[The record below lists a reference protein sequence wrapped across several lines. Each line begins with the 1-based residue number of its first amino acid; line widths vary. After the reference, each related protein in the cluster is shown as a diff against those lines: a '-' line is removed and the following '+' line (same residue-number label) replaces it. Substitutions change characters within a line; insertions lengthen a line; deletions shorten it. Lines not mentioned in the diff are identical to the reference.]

1 MRFDKFTTKFQQAFA
16 DAQSLAVGNDNP
28 YIEPQHLLYALLN
41 QDDGSTASILSKAGV
56 NVPSLKT
63 SVKSAID
70 RLPKVEG
77 TGGEVNVSRDLGNV
91 LNLTDKEA
99 QKRGDQYLA
108 SELFVL
114 ALTQDKG
121 EAARL
126 LKQAGATREH
136 LSQAIDSVRGG
147 ENVQNPEAE
156 GAREALKKYTLDL
169 TERARSGKLDP
180 VIGRD
185 EEVRRVIQILQRRTK
200 NNPVLIGEPGVGKTA
215 IVEGL
220 AQRIIN
226 EEVPE
231 TLKGKRVLSLDMAA
245 LLAGAKYRGEF
256 EERLKSVLKEIAQEE
271 GRIIVFIDEIHTM
284 VGAGKAEGAMDAGNM
299 LKPALA
305 RGELHC
311 VGATTLDEYRKYIE
325 KDAALERRFQKVIVD
340 EPSVEATIA
349 ILRGLQERYELH
361 HGVEITDPAIVAA
374 AELSHRYITDR
385 FLPDKAIDL
394 IDEAAARIKMEID
407 SKPEAMDR
415 LERRTIQLKIE
426 REAVKKEKDEASK
439 KRLELIEQEIENLE
453 RDFAD
458 LDEIWK
464 SEKAQVQGAAH
475 IKEEIDRT
483 KVEITRLQREGKFD
497 KVAELQYGRLPQ
509 LEAQMKQAEKANE
522 PAQGTAPVRPRLL
535 RTHVGAE
542 EIAEVVSRA
551 TGIPVSKMMQG
562 EREKLLLM
570 EDALHRRVVGQDEAV
585 RLVSDAIRRQRAG
598 LGDPKRPYGS
608 FLFLGPTGVGK
619 TELCKALAEFLF
631 DSEDHLVRIDMSE
644 FMEKHSVAR
653 LIGAPP
659 GYVGYE
665 EGGYLT
671 ELVRRKPYSVILL
684 DEVEKAHH
692 DVFNVLLQVL
702 DDGRM
707 TDGQGRTVDF
717 KNTVIVMTSNL
728 GSQMIQSMAGDE
740 YSEIKDAVLGEVKN
754 HFRPEFINRIDEIVV
769 FHPLD
774 EKNIREIARIQLSYL
789 EKRLAEMDMRFE
801 ITDAAL
807 KEIASAGFDP
817 VFGARPLKRAIQS
830 QIENPLSRA
839 ILDGTFGPKDTIK
852 VDARQGKVV
861 FEKDFAQAA

>member
-1 MRFDKFTTKFQQAFA
+1 MRFDKLTTRFQQALA
-16 DAQSLAVGNDNP
+16 DAQSKAVGQDNP
-28 YIEPQHLLYALLN
+28 YIEPQHLLLALIE
-41 QDDGSTASILSKAGV
+41 QDDGGTASLLARAGV
-56 NVPSLKT
+56 NVPPLKEALKA
-63 SVKSAID
+63 SIG

-77 TGGEVNVSRDLGNV
+77 QGGEISVSRELTSL

-99 QKRGDQYLA
+99 QKRGDQFIA
-108 SELFVL
+108 SELFLL
-114 ALTQDKG
+114 ALADDKG
-121 EAARL
+121 ETGKL
-126 LKQAGATREH
+126 LKSHGLNRKALE
-136 LSQAIDSVRGG
+136 QAIEAVRGG
-147 ENVQNPEAE
+147 EAVQSQEAE
-156 GAREALKKYTLDL
+156 GSREALKKYTLDL
-169 TERARSGKLDP
+169 TERARIGKLDP

-185 EEVRRVIQILQRRTK
+185 DEIRRVIQILQRRTK

-245 LLAGAKYRGEF
+245 LLAGTKYRGEF
-256 EERLKSVLKEIAQEE
+256 EERLKSVLKEISQEE
-271 GRIIVFIDEIHTM
+271 GRVIVFIDELHTM

-325 KDAALERRFQKVIVD
+325 KDAALERRFQKVLVD
-340 EPSVEATIA
+340 EPSVESTIA
-349 ILRGLQERYELH
+349 ILRGLQEKYELH

-385 FLPDKAIDL
+385 FLPDKANDL

-407 SKPEAMDR
+407 SKPEQMDK
-415 LERRTIQLKIE
+415 LDRRIIQLKIE
-426 REAVKKEKDEASK
+426 REAVKKEKDEASRK
-439 KRLELIEQEIENLE
+439 RLKALEEEIKRLEKEYSDLE
-453 RDFAD
+453 
-458 LDEIWK
+458 EIWK
-464 SEKAQVQGAAH
+464 AEKAQVQGSQH
-475 IKEEIDRT
+475 IKEELEKLKLEMEAAKRKGDWQ
-483 KVEITRLQREGKFD
+483 KVS
-497 KVAELQYGRLPQ
+497 ELQYGKIPQ
-509 LEAQMKQAEKANE
+509 LESQLKKAET
-522 PAQGTAPVRPRLL
+522 PADQPKFRLL
-535 RTHVGAE
+535 RTQVGAE

-562 EREKLLLM
+562 EREKLIKM
-570 EDALHRRVVGQDEAV
+570 EEHLHQRVVGQDEAV
-585 RLVSDAIRRQRAG
+585 RLVADAIRRSRAG
-598 LGDPKRPYGS
+598 LADPNRPYGS

-631 DSEDHLVRIDMSE
+631 DSQDHLIRIDMSE

-671 ELVRRKPYSVILL
+671 EAVRRKPYSVILL
-684 DEVEKAHH
+684 DEVEKAHP

-728 GSQMIQSMAGDE
+728 GSQMIQQMAGDD
-740 YSEIKDAVLGEVKN
+740 YQLIKLAVMGEVKSY
-754 HFRPEFINRIDEIVV
+754 FRPESIDRIDEVVV
-769 FHPLD
+769 FHALD
-774 EKNIREIARIQLSYL
+774 EKHIKSIAKIQLGHL
-789 EKRLAEMDMRFE
+789 EKRLVAMDLKLEVDDGVLAEL
-801 ITDAAL
+801 AHV
-807 KEIASAGFDP
+807 GFDP
-817 VFGARPLKRAIQS
+817 VFGARPLKRAIQAT
-830 QIENPLSRA
+830 IENPLA
-839 ILDGTFGPKDTIK
+839 KEILEGRFAPKDVIRVTS
-852 VDARQGKVV
+852 AGGKLR
-861 FEKDFAQAA
+861 FEKGKQAAHAVGGS